1 LIYLNNDYTEG
12 ELPPIKFKNSIIKY
26 INNYIKNIDNFFIE
40 LNVILTNNVVNRYN
54 ISNYIINNYNNVNK
68 EKYIKNIIY
77 PYNEKKKNT
86 NSELLQNIKKIN
98 DNYYKIKRHFCNNDI
113 EQIFTDKCQLK
124 IVDKNNAK
132 KDIKNLLENNIN
144 DIDNFIEMYND
155 NNDLIPLLKNFKEN
169 NEMIKEVSIIVKNQT
184 ENELENMIDELYNDT
199 EKYNND
205 NIEIYNKIIE
215 INNKTTNKNMS
226 LVALNNSKKTN
237 YLLIL
242 LITSYILGIIL
253 IKYIR

>member
-1 LIYLNNDYTEG
+1 
-12 ELPPIKFKNSIIKY
+12 
-26 INNYIKNIDNFFIE
+26 
-40 LNVILTNNVVNRYN
+40 
-54 ISNYIINNYNNVNK
+54 
-68 EKYIKNIIY
+68 
-77 PYNEKKKNT
+77 
-86 NSELLQNIKKIN
+86 
-98 DNYYKIKRHFCNNDI
+98 
-113 EQIFTDKCQLK
+113 
-124 IVDKNNAK
+124 
-132 KDIKNLLENNIN
+132 
-144 DIDNFIEMYND
+144 MYND

-205 NIEIYNKIIE
+205 NIEIYNKMIE